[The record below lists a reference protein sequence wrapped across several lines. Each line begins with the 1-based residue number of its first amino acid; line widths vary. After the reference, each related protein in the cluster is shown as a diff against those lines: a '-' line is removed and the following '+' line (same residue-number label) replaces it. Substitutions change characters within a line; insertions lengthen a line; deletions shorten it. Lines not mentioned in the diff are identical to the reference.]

1 MRSCGACS
9 QNEPLN
15 EVQTFI
21 FEDLEIRGALV
32 RLEETWQQVLA
43 QHHYPQALRQLLGEG
58 VAATVLLA
66 TGLKGHPRVSLQ
78 LQGDGRVKLLLVQ
91 CSSELEVRGM
101 AQWREEHEDE
111 PLLGAGR
118 LAVNLD
124 TGEHGQQFQGIVP
137 LVGPDLRACLEV
149 YFAQSEQLP
158 TRLYLFGD
166 DERVSG
172 LLLQAL
178 PGAAEHAEN
187 FETVTLLAATV
198 TAEEMAEQPAAK
210 LLERVF
216 ADYTL
221 RLFRPHAVTHDCRCT
236 AEYLARI
243 VRMLGAAEIDDL
255 LRERGHVELTC
266 EFCNRAFRYDNG
278 QIEAIFAGQ
287 APSQPLH

>member
-1 MRSCGACS
+1 M
-9 QNEPLN
+9 N
-15 EVQTFI
+15 EVRTFV

-43 QHHYPQALRQLLGEG
+43 QHHYTEALRTLLGEA

-78 LQGDGRVKLLLVQ
+78 LHGDGRVKLLLVQ

-101 AQWREEHEDE
+101 AQVREMHEEE
-111 PLLGAGR
+111 PLLGSGR

-124 TGEHGQQFQGIVP
+124 TGEQGQQFQGIVP
-137 LVGPDLRACLEV
+137 LVGPELHACLEA

-166 DERVSG
+166 EARVSG

-178 PGAAEHAEN
+178 PGNEEHAED
-187 FETVTLLAATV
+187 FETVTAFAATIKDD
-198 TAEEMAEQPAAK
+198 EMAEQPAED
-210 LLERVF
+210 LLKRVF

-221 RLFRPHAVTHDCRCT
+221 RLFRSQPVTHDCRCT
-236 AEYLARI
+236 PEYLARI
-243 VRMLGAAEIDDL
+243 VRMLGTAEVDDL

-266 EFCNRAFRYDNG
+266 EFCNRAFRYDSA

-287 APSQPLH
+287 APAQPLH

>member
-1 MRSCGACS
+1 M
-9 QNEPLN
+9 
-15 EVQTFI
+15 
-21 FEDLEIRGALV
+21 

-43 QHHYPQALRQLLGEG
+43 QHHYPETLRQLLGEG

-101 AQWREEHEDE
+101 AHVREGREDE
-111 PLLGAGR
+111 PLLGVGR

-124 TGEHGQQFQGIVP
+124 PGESGRQFQGIVP
-137 LVGPDLRACLEV
+137 LVGPDLHACLEA

-158 TRLYLFGD
+158 TRLYLFSD
-166 DERVSG
+166 DAHAAG
-172 LLLQAL
+172 LLLQTL
-178 PGAAEHAEN
+178 PGADEPRED
-187 FETVTLLAATV
+187 FETVAALATTV
-198 TAEEMAEQPAAK
+198 TALEIAERPAAD
-210 LLERVF
+210 LLEQVF

-221 RLFRPHAVTHDCRCT
+221 RLFRPRPVSHDCRCT
-236 AEYLARI
+236 PEYLARI
-243 VRMLGAAEIDDL
+243 VRMLGAAEVEGL

-266 EFCNRAFRYDNG
+266 EFCNRAFRYDDG
-278 QIEAIFAGQ
+278 QIEAIFAGR

>member
-9 QNEPLN
+9 QTEPLN
-15 EVQTFI
+15 EVQTFV
-21 FEDLEIRGALV
+21 FEDLAIRGALV
-32 RLEETWQQVLA
+32 RLEETWQQVIA
-43 QHHYPQALRQLLGEG
+43 QHHYSEELRKLLGEG

-101 AQWREEHEDE
+101 AQVRDTHENE
-111 PLLGAGR
+111 PLLGSGR

-124 TGEHGQQFQGIVP
+124 TGKSGQQFQGIVP
-137 LVGPDLRACLEV
+137 LVGPDLHACLET

-158 TRLYLFGD
+158 TRLYLFSNDGH
-166 DERVSG
+166 VSG

-178 PGAAEHAEN
+178 PGEEESTEE
-187 FETVTLLAATV
+187 FETVTALAATV
-198 TAEEMAEQPAAK
+198 KAVEMTEQPAAE
-210 LLERVF
+210 LLERLF

-221 RLFRPHAVTHDCRCT
+221 RLFQPQPVTHDCRCT
-236 AEYLARI
+236 PQYLARI
-243 VRMLGAAEIDDL
+243 VRMLGAAEVDDL

-266 EFCNRAFRYDNG
+266 EFCNRAFRYDDA
-278 QIEAIFAGQ
+278 QIEAIFEGQ

>member
-1 MRSCGACS
+1 M
-9 QNEPLN
+9 N
-15 EVQTFI
+15 EVQTFV

-43 QHHYPQALRQLLGEG
+43 QHHYPGALRKLLGEG

-66 TGLKGHPRVSLQ
+66 TGLKGHPRISLQ

-91 CSSELEVRGM
+91 CSSDLEVRGM
-101 AQWREEHEDE
+101 AHVREGHENE

-124 TGEHGQQFQGIVP
+124 TGENGQQFQGIVP
-137 LVGPDLRACLEV
+137 LVGPDLHACLEA

-166 DERVSG
+166 DARVSG

-178 PGAAEHAEN
+178 PGADEDSDA
-187 FETVTLLAATV
+187 FETVTALAATV
-198 TAEEMAEQPAAK
+198 EAAEMAEQPAAA

-221 RLFRPHAVTHDCRCT
+221 RLFQPKSVTHDCRCT
-236 AEYLARI
+236 PEYLARI
-243 VRMLGAAEIDDL
+243 VRMLGAAEVEDL

-266 EFCNRAFRYDNG
+266 EFCNRAFRYDDA
-278 QIEAIFAGQ
+278 QIEAIFAGE

>member
-1 MRSCGACS
+1 M
-9 QNEPLN
+9 N
-15 EVQTFI
+15 EVQTFL

-101 AQWREEHEDE
+101 AQIGDVQEDG
-111 PLLGAGR
+111 PLLGEGR

-124 TGEHGQQFQGIVP
+124 TGENGQQFQGIVP
-137 LVGPDLRACLEV
+137 LVGPDLHACLEA

-158 TRLYLFGD
+158 TRLYLFSD
-166 DERVSG
+166 DAHASG

-178 PGAAEHAEN
+178 PGAGEQAED
-187 FETVTLLAATV
+187 FETVAALANTV
-198 TAEEMAEQPAAK
+198 KAVEMTEKPAAN
-210 LLERVF
+210 LLEQVF

-221 RLFRPHAVTHDCRCT
+221 RLFRPHPVTHDCRCT
-236 AEYLARI
+236 PEYLARI
-243 VRMLGAAEIDDL
+243 VRMLGAAEIEDL

-266 EFCNRAFRYDNG
+266 EFCNRAFRYDDG